1 MEIKNYTNAINAYR
15 VTAGDFK
22 KPVSDVKKSKNVDKA
37 EFSTFKAT
45 VETIKMSA
53 SKAAD
58 TSASPER
65 IAALKTAVS
74 DGKYEVSSEK
84 ILNAIIG
91 G

>member
-15 VTAGDFK
+15 LTAGDFK

-37 EFSTFKAT
+37 EFSSFKAT
-45 VETIKMSA
+45 VETVKA
-53 SKAAD
+53 AAAKAAD
-58 TSASPER
+58 ASASPER

-74 DGKYEVSSEK
+74 EGKYDVSSEK
-84 ILNAIIG
+84 IINTIIG